1 VYEIDST
8 DAIPLLTIEY
18 MLLILPTPHG
28 DRQESKRGREK
39 DRKREREKER
49 KREKGRKRED
59 VCVYVCVREREYG
72 PEALEMDLSLATSST
87 YCMRFS

>member
-1 VYEIDST
+1 MYEIDAT
-8 DAIPLLTIEY
+8 DATPLLTIEY

-28 DRQESKRGREK
+28 DRQE
-39 DRKREREKER
+39 RKREREKER
-49 KREKGRKRED
+49 EREED
-59 VCVYVCVREREYG
+59 RGCVCVCVCVCDRERESRVFKKKYG